1 MVCLSSNREGGEEL
15 LRKAARIA
23 AQANADWYA
32 GHVGKPAESV
42 QKISAADFRTLLDNI
57 NLAADMG
64 AEVAWL
70 KSPDVIKALIEFAQD
85 KKITRIVVGQT
96 HPGLWNRIFR
106 RSLTSRLLSEPRDF
120 DVEVVTQGGISA
132 KS

>member
-1 MVCLSSNREGGEEL
+1 M
-15 LRKAARIA
+15 
-23 AQANADWYA
+23 
-32 GHVGKPAESV
+32 

-64 AEVAWL
+64 ADVVWL

-96 HPGLWNRIFR
+96 HPSLWNRIFR
-106 RSLTSRLLSEPRDF
+106 RSLTSR
-120 DVEVVTQGGISA
+120 SA
-132 KS
+132 CRTP

>member
-1 MVCLSSNREGGEEL
+1 MPTGTQGTWKRLQSLCR
-15 LRKAARIA
+15 R
-23 AQANADWYA
+23 
-32 GHVGKPAESV
+32 
-42 QKISAADFRTLLDNI
+42 SAPPIFGLCDNI

-120 DVEVVTQGGISA
+120 DVEVVTQGGIST